1 MSDEVKNNVENEA
14 PKVESSAPESELK
27 ENELEKVT
35 GGLNPTPPSGMATE
49 SLKNQ
54 PLNKV
59 SDDWESPLQ
68 S

>member
-1 MSDEVKNNVENEA
+1 MSNDPRET
-14 PKVESSAPESELK
+14 SRQESELK

-35 GGLNPTPPSGMATE
+35 GGLNLTPPSGTASE

-54 PLNKV
+54 HLNKAA
-59 SDDWESPLQ
+59 DDWESPLQ